1 MRDHPLM
8 PALVV
13 GALLAVGL
21 IGSGAFVGQ
30 GLVNARIGDRSVTV
44 RGLAERDVRA
54 DLAVLPLRFTASG
67 DVLSEVQGRIDGD
80 LVIVRRFLTAQGYP
94 EDAVSL
100 GRLEVADTRS
110 REYASQSGGPR
121 FILAQTVGVRSTDV
135 DRVQATSRA
144 LNELVRQGVVLQ
156 DYAGPTYIFTR
167 LNAVR
172 RGHGLGPDRGRAI
185 RQGFRRAPGADPP
198 GQPGLVPDSGPRR
211 GRRRKHVAG
220 QEGAGRNDDQL
231 SPALGLTEPDR
242 SPERVPRAGQPAA
255 RSDRPAGA
263 AYPAGSAAAGEG
275 RPGPVAEATAARPP

>member
-172 RGHGLGPDRGRAI
+172 
-185 RQGFRRAPGADPP
+185 
-198 GQPGLVPDSGPRR
+198 
-211 GRRRKHVAG
+211 
-220 QEGAGRNDDQL
+220 
-231 SPALGLTEPDR
+231 PAMI
-242 SPERVPRAGQPAA
+242 
-255 RSDRPAGA
+255 
-263 AYPAGSAAAGEG
+263 
-275 RPGPVAEATAARPP
+275 AEATASARTGAEQFAKDSGAPLGPISQANQGSFQILARDEVGDESTSPDKKVRVVTTISYRLR

>member
-67 DVLSEVQGRIDGD
+67 DVLSEVQARIDGD

-94 EDAVSL
+94 EAAVSL

-110 REYASQSGGPR
+110 REYASQTGGPR
-121 FILAQTVGVRSTDV
+121 FILAQTVVVRSTDV

-156 DYAGPTYIFTR
+156 DYAGPSYIFSK
-167 LNAVR
+167 LNDV
-172 RGHGLGPDRGRAI
+172 
-185 RQGFRRAPGADPP
+185 
-198 GQPGLVPDSGPRR
+198 
-211 GRRRKHVAG
+211 
-220 QEGAGRNDDQL
+220 
-231 SPALGLTEPDR
+231 
-242 SPERVPRAGQPAA
+242 
-255 RSDRPAGA
+255 RPAMI
-263 AYPAGSAAAGEG
+263 
-275 RPGPVAEATAARPP
+275 AEATASARTGAEQFAKDSGAPLGPISQANQGSFQILARDEIGDESQSPDKKVRVVTTISYRLR